1 MTKKEERLFNEVFL
15 KYHPMLLAFGRKIVA
30 DKHLVEETIQ
40 DLFVYILEKEVDLS
54 TIDNLKA
61 YLFTAFRR
69 RILKEK
75 KKEITAELA
84 TDIHY
89 RPEDFQYGNDLQLQ
103 RNQALAKMLNALPWR
118 QREAVFLKYFNNLS
132 AKEVAEIMGIQPQVV
147 SNTIYKA
154 LKKMKEMAGSWPLL
168 FLGIA
173 EMVL

>member
-15 KYHPMLLAFGRKIVA
+15 KYYPMLSAFGRKIVA
-30 DKHLVEETIQ
+30 DPHLVEETIQ
-40 DLFVYILEKEVDLS
+40 DLFVYIFEKKVDLS
-54 TIDNLKA
+54 SIHNLKA
-61 YLFTAFRR
+61 YLFTSFRR

-75 KKEITAELA
+75 KKELTTELI

-89 RPEDFQYGNDLQLQ
+89 LPEDFQYDNDLQLQ

-132 AKEVAEIMGIQPQVV
+132 AKEVAEIMDIQSQVV

-154 LKKMKEMAGSWPLL
+154 LKKMKEMAGSWPIL
-168 FLGIA
+168 FLGLA
-173 EMVL
+173 ELVL